1 MNKHYCEIYFFN
13 VKVLMRHQPLFFV
26 GFLFL
31 IEYNKLFQAFISDAC
46 VCSLSFFVRTFGEKN
61 RHKKTNV
68 YFWCSKVAF

>member
-1 MNKHYCEIYFFN
+1 MNKHYFEIYCFN

-31 IEYNKLFQAFISDAC
+31 IEYNKIFPAFISDAC
-46 VCSLSFFVRTFGEKN
+46 VSSLYFFVITFEEKN
-61 RHKKTNV
+61 RQTKTNV